1 MGADAL
7 HLNLPAITTRPAI
20 VDQQFYQPRARL
32 DLQAR
37 RLVEFGTAFVRV
49 RGAATVAL
57 ADLQRFAEELE
68 EVATATAAVGP
79 AICSLDRPVDV
90 TKEHGGA
97 IWSDHNL
104 TAAFH
109 FAGNDY
115 DVAEAEEAN
124 LRASRTYGW

>member
-1 MGADAL
+1 MAADAL

-37 RLVEFGTAFVRV
+37 QLVEFGTVVDVHAV
-49 RGAATVAL
+49 ATIAL
-57 ADLQRFAEELE
+57 TDLQRFAEELE
-68 EVATATAAVGP
+68 QVATAAAAVRP
-79 AICSLDRPVDV
+79 AICSLDRLMDV
-90 TKEHGGA
+90 TKEQGGA
-97 IWSDHNL
+97 IWSDHSL

-109 FAGNDY
+109 FGGDDY

-124 LRASRTYGW
+124 LQASRTYGW